1 MFKKF
6 KAIVLGDAM
15 IPGSEFARAAEKYL
29 GDIITDLKVGDWET
43 NWDHLQARRLKVEKE
58 GPEIEIVP
66 DLVKEEGADTE
77 AIMGLFVPIS
87 SKLFDAMPHVRI
99 VGVSRAGTENVN
111 INEATKRKILV
122 FNVEGRNAEAVSD
135 FTVGLIIAESRN
147 IARAHYA
154 IKNGKWRKNF
164 LNSDWIPQLNEK
176 TIGII
181 GFGYIG
187 KLLVKKL
194 SGFNVK
200 IIVHDPFINRPI
212 GNEYDVRLVDKETLL
227 KESDFV
233 TLHARLRPDNKHMLG
248 IKELDMMKP
257 TAYLINTARAGLV
270 DQSAL
275 ISILRD
281 RKIAGAALDVFNN
294 EPLEQESELIKL
306 DNVTL
311 TTHIAGTTKEA
322 LSNSPG
328 LLMED
333 IQRFFTGKNPKFVK
347 NPEVLSDAG
356 FINWLKEAKL

>member
-257 TAYLINTARAGLV
+257 TACLINTARAGLV